1 MKTSKQMQRSVRRQL
16 DEKLALS
23 TPPAEL
29 LEELASA
36 CTKNPSSDNTFQYAF
51 ALSKSKEK
59 SELQYSISMLDSL
72 VKNGYEHQVDC
83 MFGSATAHY
92 LLGDYEEARSICEAI
107 LRNRPENEAAAQLH
121 TAAVSAKDDKDEKMA
136 RDIAIGGTAA
146 VAAVGLAALLLGGK
160 KR

>member
-1 MKTSKQMQRSVRRQL
+1 
-16 DEKLALS
+16 
-23 TPPAEL
+23 
-29 LEELASA
+29 
-36 CTKNPSSDNTFQYAF
+36 
-51 ALSKSKEK
+51 
-59 SELQYSISMLDSL
+59 MLDSL

-83 MFGSATAHY
+83 MFGTATAHY
-92 LLGDYEEARSICEAI
+92 LLGDSEQTRSICEAI

>member
-1 MKTSKQMQRSVRRQL
+1 MRTTKSRQRSVRRQL
-16 DEKLALS
+16 DDKLALS
-23 TPPAEL
+23 VPPQEL
-29 LEELASA
+29 LEELASK
-36 CTKNPSSDNTFQYAF
+36 CTSDPSSDNTFQYAF
-51 ALSKSKEK
+51 ALSKSRDN

-92 LLGDYEEARSICEAI
+92 LLGEYDEARFLCEAI

-121 TAAVSAKDDKDEKMA
+121 TASVSAKDEKEEKMV

-146 VAAVGLAALLLGGK
+146 VAAVGLALLLGK